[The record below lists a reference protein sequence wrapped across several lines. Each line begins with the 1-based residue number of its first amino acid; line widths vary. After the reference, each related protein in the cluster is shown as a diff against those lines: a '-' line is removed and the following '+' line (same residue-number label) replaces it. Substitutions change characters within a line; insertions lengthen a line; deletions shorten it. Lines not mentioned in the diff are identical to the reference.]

1 MKNDAGNPKI
11 NNEGKRINNGCDKRA
26 GHDGRIKAET
36 FGQNRQKAADDFG
49 KDDSDNQG
57 DTDNGSN
64 RNSDTV
70 QNEQLDEICQS
81 QGDAD

>member
-49 KDDSDNQG
+49 EEMCIRDSSYTVLQNQI
-57 DTDNGSN
+57 NNKS
-64 RNSDTV
+64 
-70 QNEQLDEICQS
+70 IP
-81 QGDAD
+81 